1 MTVKYGWQFTNLFLY
16 EGLYEVNLGGSS
28 TNRYLYVTVFPG
40 VQPSAASIL
49 SSWSTYSALYLAH
62 FIYNSAGGAWTVY
75 NSTTEG
81 TAYISTTQS
90 PTTTA
95 YRTGTAT
102 WGIIW
107 TTGTNG
113 PSEATV
119 QGASLPSTRFI
130 VAPVGDFTSND
141 VIRLQSTSIVATT
154 TATLNGVVID
164 VALNPGD

>member
-16 EGLYEVNLGGSS
+16 SALWNENIGGAGGSW
-28 TNRYLYVTVFPG
+28 RIYLTVFPG
-40 VQPSAASIL
+40 VQPSAASII
-49 SSWSTYSALYLAH
+49 SSWSTYSAQYLAH
-62 FIYNSAGGAWTVY
+62 FTYASAGWTVY
-75 NSTTEG
+75 NQDTEG
-81 TAYISTTQS
+81 TAYLATTQS

-107 TTGTNG
+107 TNQNG

-119 QGASLPSTRFI
+119 QGASLPGTSFI

-154 TATLNGVVID
+154 TATLNSVVID
-164 VALNPGD
+164 VALSPGD